1 MKTKLILCLLLLAFF
16 KAEAIK
22 IVHGP
27 YLQKAKANSMAILW
41 HTDNKGFSYVEY
53 GENKLNL
60 IAKASNH
67 GQFDANNQF
76 HKIILSDLK
85 PATCYQYRIV
95 TVDILKMA
103 PYQVIYGD
111 TIKSDIHFFTTGNIK
126 FTPFSFGVVNDIHE
140 RASVLD
146 SLLEIGEKT
155 NPDLYFFNGD
165 MMNDYTDESQF
176 FNGFLDVSVK
186 RFAKEKPFIYVRGN
200 HETRGSQS
208 RNLGAYLHFEE
219 NKYYRAFNY
228 KGVNFIILDSGEDK
242 ADSNKYYYGLADFDQ
257 YRIEQEKWLKAYV
270 KTPEYLNA
278 KYRIVLLHM
287 PFISKEFYGGEY
299 VKSSHGIQDSRK
311 KWAPHLNKSDLL
323 ISAHTHE
330 YSFLEVGA
338 DQNKFPML
346 INDDK
351 SIVNVEVTTKGLK
364 LVVIDTDGNILD
376 RKLIGSK
383 SGIK

>member
-27 YLQKAKANSMAILW
+27 YLQKAKANNMAILW
-41 HTDNKGFSYVEY
+41 HTDKKGVSYIEY
-53 GENKLNL
+53 GEDKLNL

-76 HKIILSDLK
+76 HKIVLSDLK
-85 PATCYQYRIV
+85 PATCYQYRVV

-111 TIKSDIHFFTTGNIK
+111 TTKSDIYSFTTKSNK
-126 FTPFSFGVVNDIHE
+126 FKPFSFGVVNDIHE
-140 RASVLD
+140 RSSVLN
-146 SLLEIGEKT
+146 SLLEIGEKSH
-155 NPDLYFFNGD
+155 PDLYFFNGD

-186 RFAKEKPFIYVRGN
+186 RFAKKKPFVYVRGN

-208 RNLGAYLHFEE
+208 RNLAAYLHFNE
-219 NKYYRAFNY
+219 NKYYGAFNY
-228 KGVNFIILDSGEDK
+228 NGVNFIILDSGEDK
-242 ADSNKYYYGLADFDQ
+242 VDSNKYYYGLADFDQ
-257 YRIEQEKWLKAYV
+257 YRIEQEKWLKTYV

-287 PFISKEFYGGEY
+287 PFISEEFYGGEY
-299 VKSSHGIQDSRK
+299 VKSSHGILDSRK
-311 KWAPHLNKSDLL
+311 KWVPHLNKSDLL

-338 DQNKFPML
+338 DQNEFPML

-351 SIVNVEVTTKGLK
+351 SIVSVEVTTNGLK
-364 LVVIDTDGNILD
+364 FIVMNTDGNILD
-376 RKLIGSK
+376 QKFIHSK
-383 SGIK
+383 SK